1 MVHKH
6 IHLQVQAEAAH
17 DSSIPASLHAG
28 AGGTTPP
35 ATAEPPQEPPS
46 DDIVGRHEAPTDAAR
61 APGRLRR
68 ACTFM
73 AVHAARG
80 AATSVGG
87 LLVTAVWVYLSN
99 R

>member
-1 MVHKH
+1 MAHKH
-6 IHLQVQAEAAH
+6 AHLPVQAEAAH
-17 DSSIPASLHAG
+17 DSSLPTSPYASAG
-28 AGGTTPP
+28 EMTPP

-46 DDIVGRHEAPTDAAR
+46 DDIGQHEAPTGAAR

-73 AVHAARG
+73 AVHAAKG

-87 LLVTAVWVYLSN
+87 LLVTAVWVYLSH

>member
-1 MVHKH
+1 MADKH
-6 IHLQVQAEAAH
+6 IHLPVQTEAAH
-17 DSSIPASLHAG
+17 DSSLPTSLHAR
-28 AGGTTPP
+28 AGEMAPP
-35 ATAEPPQEPPS
+35 AAAEPPQERPS
-46 DDIVGRHEAPTDAAR
+46 DDIVGRHEAPTGAAP